1 MNEEELCFARASELV
16 SLYKRRTVSPLE
28 VVRAVL
34 GRIEKVNPRLNAYCT
49 VAGEQAIAAARR
61 ATAAVAK
68 KGAKLGALH
77 GVPVSIKDLTVTKGI
92 RTTFGSKIY
101 EHHVPD
107 ADALVVERLK
117 AAGAI
122 VIGKTNT
129 PEFGAGANTF
139 NAVFGATRN
148 PWNPALTSGGSTGGG
163 AVALATGLGPLA
175 QGSDLGGS
183 LRLPAAFCGVVGF
196 RTSPGCVPVW
206 PIATAWDNLSVQG
219 PMART
224 VGDIALMLST
234 IVGPDPRVP
243 ISYPVDAPA
252 LLAATRKPSVK
263 GLRIAWGGDLGI
275 TPLDHEVRRVCEAT
289 LDVLRKLGARVEA
302 AHPDFTEVGEIVRT
316 SRGASMA
323 ARHHDKLAQWKP
335 VMQENLVRNIEQGL
349 ALTPAEIGQG
359 ERMRTDLFHRVRT
372 FMERYDLIVTPTA
385 AVPPF
390 PVEMTSGPRQ
400 INGVE
405 MQHYIQWALLTYA
418 FTVINA
424 PAISVPCGF
433 TRDGLPVGLQIAGR
447 WHDEAGVLRA
457 AAAFERVAPWAH
469 LRPPTA

>member
-1 MNEEELCFARASELV
+1 
-16 SLYKRRTVSPLE
+16 
-28 VVRAVL
+28 
-34 GRIEKVNPRLNAYCT
+34 
-49 VAGEQAIAAARR
+49 
-61 ATAAVAK
+61 
-68 KGAKLGALH
+68 
-77 GVPVSIKDLTVTKGI
+77 
-92 RTTFGSKIY
+92 
-101 EHHVPD
+101 
-107 ADALVVERLK
+107 
-117 AAGAI
+117 
-122 VIGKTNT
+122 
-129 PEFGAGANTF
+129 
-139 NAVFGATRN
+139 
-148 PWNPALTSGGSTGGG
+148 
-163 AVALATGLGPLA
+163 
-175 QGSDLGGS
+175 
-183 LRLPAAFCGVVGF
+183 
-196 RTSPGCVPVW
+196 
-206 PIATAWDNLSVQG
+206 
-219 PMART
+219 
-224 VGDIALMLST
+224 
-234 IVGPDPRVP
+234 
-243 ISYPVDAPA
+243 
-252 LLAATRKPSVK
+252 
-263 GLRIAWGGDLGI
+263 
-275 TPLDHEVRRVCEAT
+275 
-289 LDVLRKLGARVEA
+289 VEA